1 MATLKNISGMTLA
14 FPSGVILAP
23 DATLSVS
30 KPNVEQK
37 EAMSL
42 GLLVEA
48 KGLEPAGDCE
58 NGKQPNP

>member
-1 MATLKNISGMTLA
+1 MATLKNISGTTLA
-14 FPSGVILAP
+14 FPSGTMLAP

-42 GLLVEA
+42 GLLAEVKA
-48 KGLEPAGDCE
+48 PEPTGDSE
-58 NGKQPNP
+58 SGKQQNP